1 MSILPNLV
9 RLSAQRWPHHPAVV
23 MDTRSF
29 SYADLERASN
39 QIARA
44 LKRRGIGAGDRV
56 MLWLPKSPE
65 AIAALYGIMK
75 AGAAYVSVDPSA
87 PPQRACYIARDC
99 AAAALITVPG
109 RGGILEKEFAGDAPM
124 KAVLYAEDAAETS
137 PIAGAG
143 AVSWREIQAEEDA
156 SFDSGI
162 TGKDLAY
169 ILYTSGSTGQPKGVM
184 ISHNASLSFVAW
196 AGDKFGVTHTDRL
209 SNHAGFHFDLST
221 FDLFAA
227 ARAGATVYPVSSRV
241 APFPA
246 ALAKQWHE
254 QALTVCYAT
263 PSTFILLMGRGN
275 LGRIGISSLRV
286 VLFAGEVFP
295 VKHLRQLME
304 ILPQA
309 RFANL
314 YGPTETNVCTWYE
327 VKEPPAD
334 DSTIPIG
341 RECENCVGFLLD
353 ESGRPARE
361 GDVGELWIGGG
372 TLMEGYWGR
381 PELTAQRLRPIQNG
395 KDAPMLVYNTG
406 DLVKREPDGNLRFF
420 GRRDHQIKTRGY
432 RVELGEIEATLC
444 RHPAVEEAVMLA
456 LPDDEVGHALY
467 GVIVKKSQAAV
478 EEAELKRFLLESLP
492 RYMVPERI
500 EFRSE
505 LPHTY
510 SDKIDRE
517 ALAREVSARCK

>member
-1 MSILPNLV
+1 
-9 RLSAQRWPHHPAVV
+9 
-23 MDTRSF
+23 MDNRSF
-29 SYADLERASN
+29 SYANLETVSN
-39 QIARA
+39 QIAHA
-44 LKRRGIGAGDRV
+44 LKRRRIGSGDRV

-87 PPQRACYIARDC
+87 PPQRACYIAHDC

-109 RGGILEKEFAGDAPM
+109 RASVLEKEFAGEAPM
-124 KAVLYAEDAAETS
+124 KAVLYAEPAREA
-137 PIAGAG
+137 PPLAGVA
-143 AVSWREIQAEEDA
+143 AVSWSEIQTEDDA
-156 SFDSGI
+156 PFASGI
-162 TGKDLAY
+162 TGKNLAY

-184 ISHNASLSFVAW
+184 ISHNASLSFVEW
-196 AGDKFGVTHTDRL
+196 AGDKFGVAHGDRL

-221 FDLFAA
+221 FDLYAA
-227 ARAGATVYPVSSRV
+227 ARGGATVYPVSSRV

-246 ALAKQWHE
+246 ALAKQWHD
-254 QALTVCYAT
+254 QKLTVCYAT

-275 LGRIGISSLRV
+275 LGATGIPSLRV

-304 ILPQA
+304 IFPQA

-327 VKEPPAD
+327 VKEPPAE

-353 ESGRPARE
+353 ESGKPVRE
-361 GDVGELWIGGG
+361 GEVGELWIGGA

-381 PELTAQRLRPIQNG
+381 ADLTAQRLKPIHNDNG
-395 KDAPMLVYNTG
+395 APVMAYNTG
-406 DLVKREPDGNLRFF
+406 DLVKRSADGNLRFF

-444 RHPAVEEAVMLA
+444 RHSAVEEAVMLA
-456 LPDDEVGHALY
+456 LPDDEIGHALY
-467 GVIVKKSQAAV
+467 GVVVKKPQVAV
-478 EEAELKRFLLESLP
+478 EEAELKKFLLESLP

-500 EFRSE
+500 EFRAE

-517 ALAREVSARCK
+517 ALAREVSIQRK

>member
-1 MSILPNLV
+1 VPILPDLV
-9 RLSAQRWPHHPAVV
+9 RRSAERWPDHPAVV
-23 MDTRSF
+23 MDGRSF
-29 SYADLERASN
+29 SYTNLEAASN
-39 QIARA
+39 QIART
-44 LKRRGIGAGDRV
+44 LKRCGVGAGDRV

-75 AGAAYVSVDPSA
+75 AGAAYISVDPSA
-87 PPQRACYIARDC
+87 PPQRAGYIARDC
-99 AAAALITVPG
+99 AAAALITVPARAG
-109 RGGILEKEFAGDAPM
+109 VLDKEFAGTAPM
-124 KAVLYAEDAAETS
+124 SAVLYAESARDIP
-137 PIAGAG
+137 PIAGINAI
-143 AVSWREIQAEEDA
+143 SWSEIQAENDTP
-156 SFDSGI
+156 FDSGV
-162 TGKDLAY
+162 TGKNLAY

-184 ISHNASLSFVAW
+184 ISHRASLSFVEW
-196 AGDKFGVTHTDRL
+196 AGDKFGIVHDDRL

-221 FDLFAA
+221 FDLYAG

-275 LGRIGISSLRV
+275 LGTIGVPSLRV

-295 VKHLRQLME
+295 VKHLRQLMA

-327 VKEPPAD
+327 VAEPPPE

-341 RECENCVGFLLD
+341 RECDNCAGFLLD
-353 ESGRPARE
+353 ETGKPAPE
-361 GDVGELWIGGG
+361 GEVGELWIGGG
-372 TLMEGYWGR
+372 TLMEGYC
-381 PELTAQRLRPIQNG
+381 NG
-395 KDAPMLVYNTG
+395 APTLAYNTG
-406 DLVKREPDGNLRFF
+406 DLVRRSPDGNLRFF

-456 LPDDEVGHALY
+456 LPDDEIGHALF
-467 GVIVKKSQAAV
+467 GVVVKKSQAMV
-478 EEAELKRFLLESLP
+478 EEAELKRFLIESLP

-500 EFRSE
+500 EFRAE

-517 ALAREVSARCK
+517 ALAREVSTQSQ